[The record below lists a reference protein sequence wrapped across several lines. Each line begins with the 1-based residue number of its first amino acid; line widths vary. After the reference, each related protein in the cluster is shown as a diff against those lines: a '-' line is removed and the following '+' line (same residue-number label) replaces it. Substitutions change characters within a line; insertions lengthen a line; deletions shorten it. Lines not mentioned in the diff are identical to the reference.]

1 MFCPECGNRLQPG
14 ELDCGECGA
23 RQEPAPLP
31 PPPVVIE
38 ARSGHIEDRMPESKK
53 PKQAPTHQ
61 LEPGTLLL
69 DRYLIVRRVGGGGMG
84 SVYQARDKRLADRLC
99 AVKEMI
105 ELFADQS
112 QRAKAGEDFQREA
125 EVLAQLDHPST

>member
-14 ELDCGECGA
+14 DPFCGECGA
-23 RQEPAPLP
+23 RQDPMAPP
-31 PPPVVIE
+31 PPPVILE
-38 ARSGHIEDRMPESKK
+38 ARSGRIKDRMPDLKK
-53 PKQAPTHQ
+53 SKQASSQQ

-69 DRYLIVRRVGGGGMG
+69 DRYSIVSRVGGGGMG

-105 ELFADQS
+105 ETSADQT
-112 QRAKAGEDFQREA
+112 QR
-125 EVLAQLDHPST
+125 P